1 MTHDPQPAPPAS
13 PTSPLS
19 PARPAPRPRI
29 GVIMPAYNEADRV
42 EQTLRTIAGYWA
54 GGAKVSRIF
63 LADDGS
69 TDSTIEIADR
79 AARSLDL
86 PVEILR
92 LPHRGKAW
100 TVRAAMLQVAA
111 SSDLDYLM
119 MLDADDELRIDQLD
133 RVVWADDPRTIYIGR
148 RSRTIADSPGATPSP
163 FRRVMSGVMRL
174 ASRILLGINFR
185 DTQCG
190 FKLFPRA
197 IAADLFGQQRS
208 TSWTFDAELLLIANR
223 ISGIPVQEVDVT
235 WSPRGASKVGLAAPI
250 SSGFALLGTA
260 LNRARGVYRPIGL
273 SRVVAPAP
281 AAPSAPGAPVVPPT
295 GSTGARR
302 AGS

>member
-1 MTHDPQPAPPAS
+1 
-13 PTSPLS
+13 
-19 PARPAPRPRI
+19 
-29 GVIMPAYNEADRV
+29 MPAYNEADRI
-42 EQTLRTIAGYWA
+42 EQTLETIAGYWA
-54 GGAKVSRIF
+54 DGAKVSRIY

-69 TDSTIEIADR
+69 TDSTIAIADH
-79 AARSLDL
+79 AARRLDL
-86 PVEILR
+86 PLEILR

-100 TVRAAMLQVAA
+100 TVRAAMLKIAA
-111 SSDLDYLM
+111 STDLDYLM

-163 FRRVMSGVMRL
+163 FRRLMSGVMRL
-174 ASRILLGINFR
+174 ASRLLLGINFR

-197 IAADLFGQQRS
+197 IAAELFGQQRS

-223 ISGIPVQEVDVT
+223 ISGIPVTEVDVT

-260 LNRARGVYRPIGL
+260 LNRARGLYRPIGL
-273 SRVVAPAP
+273 PRVTVAGA
-281 AAPSAPGAPVVPPT
+281 AAPPLPASPPT

>member
-1 MTHDPQPAPPAS
+1 VMASQP
-13 PTSPLS
+13 
-19 PARPAPRPRI
+19 RV
-29 GVIMPAYNEADRV
+29 GVIMPAYNEADRI
-42 EQTLRTIAGYWA
+42 EQTLETIAGYWA
-54 GGAKVSRIF
+54 GGAKVSRIY

-69 TDSTIEIADR
+69 TDSTIDIADH
-79 AARSLDL
+79 AARGLDL
-86 PVEILR
+86 PLEILR
-92 LPHRGKAW
+92 LHHRGKAW
-100 TVRAAMLQVAA
+100 TVRTAMLEVAA
-111 SSDLDYLM
+111 STDLDYLM

-174 ASRILLGINFR
+174 ASRLLLGIDFR

-208 TSWTFDAELLLIANR
+208 TSWTFDAELLLIAHR

-260 LNRARGVYRPIGL
+260 LNRARGVYRPIGAL
-273 SRVVAPAP
+273 RTVAAAP
-281 AAPSAPGAPVVPPT
+281 AAPSAPAAPPT

>member
-1 MTHDPQPAPPAS
+1 
-13 PTSPLS
+13 
-19 PARPAPRPRI
+19 
-29 GVIMPAYNEADRV
+29 
-42 EQTLRTIAGYWA
+42 
-54 GGAKVSRIF
+54 
-63 LADDGS
+63 
-69 TDSTIEIADR
+69 
-79 AARSLDL
+79 
-86 PVEILR
+86 
-92 LPHRGKAW
+92 
-100 TVRAAMLQVAA
+100 
-111 SSDLDYLM
+111 
-119 MLDADDELRIDQLD
+119 
-133 RVVWADDPRTIYIGR
+133 
-148 RSRTIADSPGATPSP
+148 
-163 FRRVMSGVMRL
+163 MSVVMRL
-174 ASRILLGINFR
+174 ASKVLLGINFR

-197 IAADLFGQQRS
+197 ITADLFGQQRS

-295 GSTGARR
+295 GSSGARR

>member
-1 MTHDPQPAPPAS
+1 MTNAVPPAQ
-13 PTSPLS
+13 PMSPLP

-42 EQTLRTIAGYWA
+42 EQTLETIAGYWA
-54 GGAKVSRIF
+54 RGAKVSRIF

-69 TDSTIEIADR
+69 TDSTIEIADH
-79 AARSLDL
+79 AARALDL
-86 PVEILR
+86 PLEILR

-100 TVRAAMLQVAA
+100 TVRTAMLQVAA
-111 SSDLDYLM
+111 STDLDYLM

-148 RSRTIADSPGATPSP
+148 RSRTIADNPGATPSP

-235 WSPRGASKVGLAAPI
+235 WSPRGTSKVGLAAPI
-250 SSGFALLGTA
+250 SSGVALLGTA

-281 AAPSAPGAPVVPPT
+281 GAPSAPGAPVVPPT

>member
-1 MTHDPQPAPPAS
+1 MAA
-13 PTSPLS
+13 
-19 PARPAPRPRI
+19 RPRI

-42 EQTLRTIAGYWA
+42 EQTLGSVARYWA
-54 GGAKVSRIF
+54 DGANVSRIY

-69 TDSTIEIADR
+69 TDSTITIADH

-86 PVEILR
+86 PLEILR

-100 TVRAAMLQVAA
+100 TVRTAMLEVAA
-111 SSDLDYLM
+111 STDLDYLM

-133 RVVWADDPRTIYIGR
+133 HVVWSDDPTTIYIGR
-148 RSRTIADSPGATPSP
+148 RSGTIADAPGVKPSP
-163 FRRVMSGVMRL
+163 FRRIMSGVMRL
-174 ASRILLGINFR
+174 ASGILLGIHFR

-197 IAADLFGQQRS
+197 LAADLFGQQRS
-208 TSWTFDAELLLIANR
+208 TSWTFDAELLLIAHR
-223 ISGIPVQEVDVT
+223 ISGIPVSEVDVT
-235 WSPRGASKVGLAAPI
+235 WTPRGASKVGLLAPI

-260 LNRARGVYRPIGL
+260 LNRVRGVYRPIGL
-273 SRVVAPAP
+273 PRVAVAGP
-281 AAPSAPGAPVVPPT
+281 AATPLPTAPPT

>member
-1 MTHDPQPAPPAS
+1 VSPVSPSPPAS
-13 PTSPLS
+13 
-19 PARPAPRPRI
+19 RPRV

-42 EQTLRTIAGYWA
+42 EQTLETIAGYWA

-69 TDSTIEIADR
+69 TDSTIEIADHASR
-79 AARSLDL
+79 ALGL
-86 PVEILR
+86 PLEILR

-100 TVRAAMLQVAA
+100 TVRTAMLDLANTT
-111 SSDLDYLM
+111 DLDYLM

-208 TSWTFDAELLLIANR
+208 TSWTFDAELLLIASR

-250 SSGFALLGTA
+250 SSGVALLGTA

-273 SRVVAPAP
+273 SGAIAPVPTAPSPPASPVAPGV
-281 AAPSAPGAPVVPPT
+281 PGVPPT
-295 GSTGARR
+295 GSTGVRR

>member
-1 MTHDPQPAPPAS
+1 MGRTRSDDGIVTDPQP
-13 PTSPLS
+13 PTT
-19 PARPAPRPRI
+19 RPRI
-29 GVIMPAYNEADRV
+29 GLIMPAYNEADRI
-42 EQTLRTIAGYWA
+42 EQTLGSVSRYWA
-54 GGAKVSRIF
+54 DGAKLSRIY

-69 TDSTIEIADR
+69 TDSTITIADH

-86 PVEILR
+86 PLEILR
-92 LPHRGKAW
+92 LRHRGKAW
-100 TVRAAMLQVAA
+100 TVRTAMLQVAA
-111 SSDLDYLM
+111 STDLDYLM

-133 RVVWADDPRTIYIGR
+133 RVVWSADPRTIYIGR
-148 RSRTIADSPGATPSP
+148 RSGTSADNSGAKASP

-174 ASRILLGINFR
+174 ASGLLLGIHFR

-197 IAADLFGQQRS
+197 LAADLFGQQRS
-208 TSWTFDAELLLIANR
+208 TSWTFDAELLLIAHG
-223 ISGIPVQEVDVT
+223 ISGIPVSEVDVT
-235 WSPRGASKVGLAAPI
+235 WSPRGASKVGLLAPI

-260 LNRARGVYRPIGL
+260 LNRARGLYRPIGL
-273 SRVVAPAP
+273 PRVAVAG
-281 AAPSAPGAPVVPPT
+281 AATSPLPTSPPT

>member
-1 MTHDPQPAPPAS
+1 MDPQPAI
-13 PTSPLS
+13 T
-19 PARPAPRPRI
+19 RPRV
-29 GVIMPAYNEADRV
+29 GVIMPAYNEADRI
-42 EQTLRTIAGYWA
+42 EQTLGSVATYWA
-54 GGAKVSRIF
+54 GGAKVSRVY

-69 TDSTIEIADR
+69 NDRTIEIAQR
-79 AARSLDL
+79 EANRLGL
-86 PVEILR
+86 PLEILR

-100 TVRAAMLQVAA
+100 TVRTAMLHVAA
-111 SSDLDYLM
+111 STDLDYLM

-133 RVVWADDPRTIYIGR
+133 RVVWSDDPRTIYIGR
-148 RSRTIADSPGATPSP
+148 RSGTIADSPGATASP

-174 ASRILLGINFR
+174 ASGLLLGIHFR

-197 IAADLFGQQRS
+197 LAADLFGQQRS
-208 TSWTFDAELLLIANR
+208 TSWTFDAELLLIAHR

-235 WSPRGASKVGLAAPI
+235 WSPRGASKVGILAPI

-260 LNRARGVYRPIGL
+260 LNRVRGVYRPIGL
-273 SRVVAPAP
+273 PRVAVAGP
-281 AAPSAPGAPVVPPT
+281 AATPLPTAPPT

>member
-1 MTHDPQPAPPAS
+1 VTEQQPHPPV
-13 PTSPLS
+13 
-19 PARPAPRPRI
+19 ARPRV
-29 GVIMPAYNEADRV
+29 GVIMPAYNEADRI
-42 EQTLRTIAGYWA
+42 EQTLGSLAAYWA
-54 GGAKVSRIF
+54 GGAKLSRIF

-69 TDSTIEIADR
+69 TDRTIDIAAIE
-79 AARSLDL
+79 AARLGL
-86 PVEILR
+86 PLEIIR

-100 TVRAAMLQVAA
+100 TVRTAMLEVAA
-111 SSDLDYLM
+111 STDLDYLM

-133 RVVWADDPRTIYIGR
+133 RVAWSADPRTIYIGR
-148 RSRTIADSPGATPSP
+148 RSQTIAENPSARPSP
-163 FRRVMSGVMRL
+163 FRRIMSGVMRL
-174 ASRILLGINFR
+174 ASGLLLGIHFR

-223 ISGIPVQEVDVT
+223 ISGIPVSEVDVT

-260 LNRARGVYRPIGL
+260 LNRLRGRYRPIGA
-273 SRVVAPAP
+273 SRITAVAIATAVSPLP
-281 AAPSAPGAPVVPPT
+281 NPPT
-295 GSTGARR
+295 TSSTGARR